1 VSNSP
6 KKIPASQR
14 REFHRLEILMPVS
27 YKLMSEQALR
37 GHSSRPELGSTINLS
52 LGGMLIGT
60 AHEIQ
65 PKSRLFCT
73 FKLFAG
79 EPEIW
84 VEGLALDTQAQPEG
98 AVFKYLSHLRFDHPG
113 RETEQALGRF
123 IMQKQKESRRH

>member
-1 VSNSP
+1 VVNNG
-6 KKIPASQR
+6 KRAASQR
-14 REFHRLEILMPVS
+14 RAFHRLEILMPVS
-27 YKLMSEQALR
+27 YKLVAEQALR
-37 GHSSRPELGSTINLS
+37 GPLTRPELGSTLNLS

-65 PKSRLFCT
+65 PRSRLFCT

-84 VEGLALDTQAQPEG
+84 VEAVALDSQAQPEG
-98 AVFKYLSHLRFDHPG
+98 AVFPFLSHLRFDHPG

-123 IMQKQKESRRH
+123 IMQKQKELRRH